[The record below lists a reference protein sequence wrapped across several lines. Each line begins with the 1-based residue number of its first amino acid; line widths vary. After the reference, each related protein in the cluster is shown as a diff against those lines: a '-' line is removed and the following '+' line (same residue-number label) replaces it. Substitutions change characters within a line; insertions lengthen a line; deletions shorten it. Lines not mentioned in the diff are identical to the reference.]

1 MRFIIVKK
9 KVSFAVRPSKCTRGC
24 YIIAKAKQCRIC
36 IATLLKRSNY
46 FKYKTI
52 VTDIVQTS
60 LSGFG
65 ESTVDVPLIGQVV
78 QDTVIGQ

>member
-1 MRFIIVKK
+1 MK
-9 KVSFAVRPSKCTRGC
+9 KVSFAVRPSKCTRGS
-24 YIIAKAKQCRIC
+24 YVFAKAKQCRIC
-36 IATLLKRSNY
+36 IFTLLRRSHY

-60 LSGFG
+60 LSGFR
-65 ESTVDVPLIGQVV
+65 ESTVDVPLVGQVV